1 VNVDQVADSLTQERT
16 GMTRELLAP
25 LEQNEVERF
34 LGAKILVD
42 QLLDLAQELSVL
54 QDRQLDVE
62 YRRLLGT
69 GMLLRPCSN
78 LLQSYSGLRQRGV
91 EALDLFVDRFVGD
104 DAMAHVRDFPAEEV
118 D

>member
-1 VNVDQVADSLTQERT
+1 VIRQPKQDRKNPDVNIDQVAYSLAQEWA

-34 LGAKILVD
+34 LGAEILVD

-54 QDRQLDVE
+54 EDRQLDVE

-69 GMLLRPCSN
+69 GMLLRRARTCFN
-78 LLQSYSGLRQRGV
+78 LSLACASAAWKRLTSASIASSGMMR
-91 EALDLFVDRFVGD
+91 
-104 DAMAHVRDFPAEEV
+104 
-118 D
+118 